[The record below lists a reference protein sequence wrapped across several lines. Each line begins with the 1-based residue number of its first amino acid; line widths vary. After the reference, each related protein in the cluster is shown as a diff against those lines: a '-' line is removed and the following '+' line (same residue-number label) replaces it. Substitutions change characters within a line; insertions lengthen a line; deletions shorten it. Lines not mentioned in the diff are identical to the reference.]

1 LEQAIVMN
9 LLDEPAPAKLGGRPV
24 DADMWA
30 KLPPHVLPADIR
42 LPAWAKELASALPK
56 TTAAMLELD
65 YLQRAKSPL
74 DPKLRAKL
82 RWVAAQVNGSAYG
95 MSYALADLRR
105 TGANEEEIR
114 QLQGDPG
121 QWPASERG
129 ALEFARKLTKEAYK
143 VQDEEVADLRRRHSD
158 ANVVAMVL
166 LLAYANFQDRLTNA
180 LGIEVEAGGPLPPL
194 AVQFAKPIQGGV
206 EPAPRRAPD
215 GGGKSPADKVT
226 DFDWRQFNFAD
237 LKNKMSGQQARS
249 PRIPVPAFESIRKY
263 LPANYPKDRELTI
276 RWSLVCLG
284 YQPELASAWS
294 QCTRQFADE
303 SKQDRVFEESL
314 FWVVTRSLQCFY

>member
-1 LEQAIVMN
+1 
-9 LLDEPAPAKLGGRPV
+9 
-24 DADMWA
+24 
-30 KLPPHVLPADIR
+30 
-42 LPAWAKELASALPK
+42 
-56 TTAAMLELD
+56 MLELD
-65 YLQRAKSPL
+65 YLHRTKSPL

-105 TGANEEEIR
+105 AGANDDEIR

-121 QWPASERG
+121 RWPAGERG
-129 ALEFARKLTKEAYK
+129 TLEFARKLTKEAYK
-143 VQDEEVADLRRRHSD
+143 VQDEEVADLRRRHGD
-158 ANVVAMVL
+158 ASVVAMVL

-180 LGIEVEAGGPLPPL
+180 LGIQVEAGGPLPPL
-194 AVQFAKPIQGGV
+194 PVQFAKPIQGGA

-215 GGGKSPADKVT
+215 GGANSSADKVT

-249 PRIPVPAFESIRKY
+249 PRIPVPAFESIRKF
-263 LPANYPKDRELTI
+263 LPANYPKDRELKI